1 MAIRYNMCDVEVSGN
16 QAALLSAL
24 RRSHTTSYA
33 RCVAVQSQCMGQPWY
48 ANHVQEWCRD
58 NSTLHLK
65 PSLKSY
71 VISPRA
77 EVDDTRRDPKVVQ
90 GQVTSSR
97 LACLSSKGCQART
110 QLQEPEL
117 ASIHGLGCKDN
128 KTLKFYTL
136 SNDVSWHLAKSM
148 GWRRLNS
155 SPAFPMFAIVA
166 AKDET
171 VFACPPDSSL
181 SHCVRTYH
189 ENSSGLAR
197 LKVTAVAAD
206 VSAQEQTDSVIQ
218 EITGDNFLETVMD
231 KELNVVLLYHTRSCA
246 FCTAASSAAA
256 SFHAVNRIVSGSGAA
271 RAKFVSVDAAHN
283 DLPWEFTALSVPTVL
298 FFPAE
303 SGNRSK
309 SDTRVFPSAKPLT
322 TSNLLNFVLANLS
335 AQERSYLKSVHL
347 NEKRRSD
354 NKDIQNR
361 AAGVSDS
368 IKAREDL

>member
-1 MAIRYNMCDVEVSGN
+1 MAIRYNMCDMEVSGN

-24 RRSHTTSYA
+24 RLSHTTSHS
-33 RCVAVQSQCMGQPWY
+33 RCVAVQSQCMGQPWF
-48 ANHVQEWCRD
+48 ANHVQEWCHD

-71 VISPRA
+71 VISPSA
-77 EVDDTRRDPKVVQ
+77 EVDDSRRDPKVVQ

-97 LACLSSKGCQART
+97 LACLSSMGCHARSE
-110 QLQEPEL
+110 LQHPDL
-117 ASIHGLGCKDN
+117 DFIHGLGCKDN
-128 KTLKFYTL
+128 KTLNFYTL
-136 SNDVSWHLAKSM
+136 SNDVSRHLAQSM
-148 GWRRLNS
+148 GWRRLNNS
-155 SPAFPMFAIVA
+155 PMFAIVA

-171 VFACPPDSSL
+171 VFGCPTDSSL

-197 LKVTAVAAD
+197 LKVTAVAAG

-256 SFHAVNRIVSGSGAA
+256 SFHAVNRIVSGNGGA
-271 RAKFVSVDAAHN
+271 RVKFVSVDAAHN

-347 NEKRRSD
+347 DDKRRSD
-354 NKDIQNR
+354 NTDIQKR
-361 AAGVSDS
+361 AARAS
-368 IKAREDL
+368 KAREDL